1 MCRVVGFFGVLGLIF
16 IHLKPQ
22 PSCPQTAAMESGL
35 PGGDEE
41 PAQREACPLCALDDV
56 DIEHAGNASAGNPYV
71 RRIMARELVFFG
83 VCDDAVVYRRIA
95 EEYNRFVC
103 AEMHRSGLA
112 CKEWT
117 PALVKRHFEHH
128 VQLLPRHILG
138 RDLRRLETASKLLEA
153 EMASRLAQGLSDSG
167 EMIDGKTVTKLC
179 NVAKTKMMLTRD
191 LRACVRED
199 LASTG
204 VAALWRSMD
213 LGASGASEAKKL
225 LDKAALI
232 QSAAGAG
239 DRPSASDLFGV

>member
-1 MCRVVGFFGVLGLIF
+1 
-16 IHLKPQ
+16 
-22 PSCPQTAAMESGL
+22 MEGAE
-35 PGGDEE
+35 GDSDQEE
-41 PAQREACPLCALDDV
+41 RERATCPLCALDDV

-83 VCDDAVVYRRIA
+83 VCEDAVVYKRIA
-95 EEYNRFVC
+95 DDYNRFVC
-103 AEMHRSGLA
+103 AEMHRSGLE
-112 CKEWT
+112 CQKWT
-117 PALVKRHFEHH
+117 PAIVKRHFEHH

-153 EMASRLAQGLSDSG
+153 EMATRLAQGLSDTG

-191 LRACVRED
+191 LRSCVRED